1 MESSRISPLKWR
13 SFSDVAKM
21 SLIDISHHAAWFVR
35 SPLRGACYFRRR
47 IWQVEVAMGGA
58 GKLGGLMITGKG
70 IKMAAAA
77 GGRGLVA
84 GMKAPIYQLSSVQT
98 MRTRTGLYWVS
109 YIRNHTH
116 SFILSFFIHLA
127 HQVQLQWHNYV
138 KQAGI
143 ARLKP
148 ALTAAHKHT
157 HAHTNIH
164 CYVLYACVLRK

>member
-98 MRTRTGLYWVS
+98 MRTRTGLY
-109 YIRNHTH
+109 
-116 SFILSFFIHLA
+116 
-127 HQVQLQWHNYV
+127 
-138 KQAGI
+138 
-143 ARLKP
+143 
-148 ALTAAHKHT
+148 
-157 HAHTNIH
+157 
-164 CYVLYACVLRK
+164 